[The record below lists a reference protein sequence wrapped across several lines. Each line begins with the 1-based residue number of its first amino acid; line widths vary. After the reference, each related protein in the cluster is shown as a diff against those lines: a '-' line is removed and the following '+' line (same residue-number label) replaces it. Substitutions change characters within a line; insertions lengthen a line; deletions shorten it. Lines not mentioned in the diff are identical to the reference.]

1 LNEFKMAKSKKG
13 ASRWLPLVLLNSL
26 LIQAGI
32 YVVRPIVTYKS
43 VELGADAAL
52 VGLIGA
58 SFAIA
63 PLVFAIQIGRFVDR
77 GRAGLALLLGSII
90 LVLTTFGLLFI
101 NSIALLMLAMPSL
114 GMGHLLVMVGG
125 QTLIANRSNSKAY
138 EKNFG
143 LLTFYASAGH
153 AIGPFVGGYLAD
165 SGEVNVNAN
174 AAFLFALALFVAAVI
189 GTIALSTKKENPK
202 NVKPL
207 EKARVTQVLAIPT
220 FKSAIFV
227 ASATTAVVDVV
238 LIFLPL
244 YGREI
249 GLSVTD
255 IGILLAIRAIF
266 SLAVRLVLGQI
277 SNRLGLRRIV
287 TWGSWV
293 TLVSMVALGLT
304 SNFWWI
310 ALIMAVSGFAMGIGQ
325 PATMAWVS
333 RISSPESRGLAIS
346 IRLGA
351 NRFGQ
356 VAMPA
361 IAGVVAGAS
370 TAGVFYMLAALQAAS
385 IFATVT
391 SLKKGE

>member
-1 LNEFKMAKSKKG
+1 MAKSKKG

-90 LVLTTFGLLFI
+90 LVLTTVALLFI

-125 QTLIANRSNSKAY
+125 QTLIANRSNSKEY

-202 NVKPL
+202 NIKPL

-287 TWGSWV
+287 TWGSLV

-385 IFATVT
+385 IVATVT

>member
-1 LNEFKMAKSKKG
+1 MSKSKTSG
-13 ASRWLPLVLLNSL
+13 SRWLPLVLLNSL

-32 YVVRPIVTYKS
+32 YVVRPIITYKS

-58 SFAIA
+58 TFALA
-63 PLVFAIQIGRFVDR
+63 PLVFAIQIGRFVDK

-90 LVLTTFGLLFI
+90 LVLTTFALLFI
-101 NSIALLMLAMPSL
+101 NSIVLLMLAMPTL
-114 GMGHLLVMVGG
+114 GMGHLLIMVGG
-125 QTLIANRSNSKAY
+125 QTLIANRSKAQEY

-153 AIGPFVGGYLAD
+153 AIGPLVGGYLAD

-189 GTIALSTKKENPK
+189 GTVALSTKKENPRTK
-202 NVKPL
+202 KPL
-207 EKARVTQVLAIPT
+207 EKAKVTQVLAIPT
-220 FKSAIFV
+220 FKSAMFV

-255 IGILLAIRAIF
+255 IGILLAIRSIF

-277 SNRLGLRRIV
+277 STKLGLRRLLSWGSIV
-287 TWGSWV
+287 TM
-293 TLVSMVALGLT
+293 VSMVALGLT
-304 SNFWWI
+304 DNFWLI
-310 ALIMAVSGFAMGIGQ
+310 ALIMAISGFTMGVGQ

-333 RISSPESRGLAIS
+333 RISSQDSRGLAIA
-346 IRLGA
+346 IRLSA
-351 NRFGQ
+351 NRLGQ
-356 VAMPA
+356 VSMPA
-361 IAGVVAGAS
+361 LAGLVAGAS

-385 IFATVT
+385 IVATVT

>member
-1 LNEFKMAKSKKG
+1 MSKVKTSG
-13 ASRWLPLVLLNSL
+13 SPWLPLVLLNSL

-32 YVVRPIVTYKS
+32 YVVRPIITYKS

-52 VGLIGA
+52 VGVIGA
-58 SFAIA
+58 TFAIA
-63 PLVFAIQIGRFVDR
+63 PLFLAIQVGRFVDK
-77 GRAGLALLLGSII
+77 GRSG
-90 LVLTTFGLLFI
+90 
-101 NSIALLMLAMPSL
+101 IALLMGSTILVLVNVWLFFIETVELLVVAMPLL
-114 GMGHLLVMVGG
+114 GMGHLLIMVGG
-125 QTLIANRSNSKAY
+125 QTLIANRSPSSAY

-153 AIGPFVGGYLAD
+153 AFGPLVGGWLAD
-165 SGEVNVNAN
+165 TGTAKVNSD
-174 AAFLFALALFVAAVI
+174 AAFAFALVLFVLAVL
-189 GTIALSTKKENPK
+189 GTIALSTRKENPI
-202 NVKPL
+202 VPKPKD
-207 EKARVTQVLAIPT
+207 KAKISKVLSVPSY
-220 FKSAIFV
+220 KSAIFV

-255 IGILLAIRAIF
+255 IGVLLGIRALA
-266 SLAVRLVLGQI
+266 SLLVRLVLGKI
-277 SNRLGLRRIV
+277 SNILGLRRIL
-287 TWGSWV
+287 TWGSIG
-293 TLVSMVALGLT
+293 TLISMVALGLT
-304 SNFWWI
+304 ANFWVI
-310 ALIMAVSGFAMGIGQ
+310 AIIMAVSGWAMGIGQ

-333 RISSPESRGLAIS
+333 RISSKDSRGLAIA
-346 IRLGA
+346 IRLSA

-361 IAGVVAGAS
+361 LAGVVAGAS

-385 IFATVT
+385 IVATVT

>member
-1 LNEFKMAKSKKG
+1 MSKRKTSG
-13 ASRWLPLVLLNSL
+13 SRWLPLVLLNSL

-90 LVLTTFGLLFI
+90 LVLTTVALLFI
-101 NSIALLMLAMPSL
+101 NSIALLILAMPSL

-125 QTLIANRSNSKAY
+125 QTLIANRSNSKEY

-174 AAFLFALALFVAAVI
+174 AAFLFALALFVSAVI
-189 GTIALSTKKENPK
+189 GTIALGTKKENPK
-202 NVKPL
+202 NIKPL

-385 IFATVT
+385 IVATVT
-391 SLKKGE
+391 ALKKGE

>member
-1 LNEFKMAKSKKG
+1 MSENKTSG
-13 ASRWLPLVLLNSL
+13 SRWLPLVLLNSL

-32 YVVRPIVTYKS
+32 YVVRPIITYKS

-58 SFAIA
+58 TFALA
-63 PLVFAIQIGRFVDR
+63 PLIFAIQVGRFVDK
-77 GRAGLALLLGSII
+77 GRAGLALMAGSVI
-90 LVLTTFGLLFI
+90 LVLTTIALLFI
-101 NSIALLMLAMPSL
+101 NSIALLMLAMPTL
-114 GMGHLLVMVGG
+114 GMGHLLIMVGG
-125 QTLIANRSNSKAY
+125 QTLIANRSNSAEY

-153 AIGPFVGGYLAD
+153 AIGPLVGGYLAD
-165 SGEVNVNAN
+165 SGEFTVNAN
-174 AAFLFALALFVAAVI
+174 AAFLFALCLFIAAVM
-189 GTIALSTKKENPK
+189 GTIALSTRKENPK
-202 NVKPL
+202 TQKLP
-207 EKARVTQVLAIPT
+207 EKAKVTQVLAIPT

-255 IGILLAIRAIF
+255 IGILLAIRSMA
-266 SLAVRLVLGQI
+266 SLAVRLILGQI
-277 SNRLGLRRIV
+277 SKRLGLRRIL
-287 TWGSWV
+287 TWGSAV
-293 TLVSMVALGLT
+293 TLVSMVALALT
-304 SNFWWI
+304 NNFWWI
-310 ALIMAVSGFAMGIGQ
+310 ALIMAISGFAMGIGQ

-333 RISSPESRGLAIS
+333 RISSADSRGLAIAV
-346 IRLGA
+346 RLSA
-351 NRFGQ
+351 NRLGQ

-361 IAGVVAGAS
+361 LAGVVAGAS
-370 TAGVFYMLAALQAAS
+370 TAGVFYLLAALQAAS
-385 IFATVT
+385 IVATVT

>member
-1 LNEFKMAKSKKG
+1 MSKSATSG
-13 ASRWLPLVLLNSL
+13 SRWLPLVLLNSL

-32 YVVRPIVTYKS
+32 YVVRPIITYKS

-58 SFAIA
+58 TFALA
-63 PLVFAIQIGRFVDR
+63 PLVFAIQVGRFADR
-77 GRAGLALLLGSII
+77 GRSGLALLLGSII
-90 LVLTTFGLLFI
+90 LVLTTIALLFI
-101 NSIALLMLAMPSL
+101 NSIPLLMLAMPAL

-125 QTLIANRSNSKAY
+125 QTLIANRSNSKQY

-153 AIGPFVGGYLAD
+153 AVGPFVGGYLAD
-165 SGEVNVNAN
+165 SGEVTVNAN

-202 NVKPL
+202 PIKPL
-207 EKARVTQVLAIPT
+207 EKAKVTQVLAIPT

-227 ASATTAVVDVV
+227 SGATTAVVDVV

-255 IGILLAIRAIF
+255 IGILLAVRAIF
-266 SLAVRLVLGQI
+266 SLAVRLVLGEI
-277 SNRLGLRRIV
+277 SNRLGLRRIIF
-287 TWGSWV
+287 WGSLV

-346 IRLGA
+346 IRLSA

-361 IAGVVAGAS
+361 LAGLVAGAT
-370 TAGVFYMLAALQAAS
+370 TAGVFYMLAALQAATIVS
-385 IFATVT
+385 TLTA
-391 SLKKGE
+391 LKKDE

>member
-1 LNEFKMAKSKKG
+1 MSKRKTSG
-13 ASRWLPLVLLNSL
+13 SRWLPLVLLNSL

-90 LVLTTFGLLFI
+90 LVLTTVALLFI

-125 QTLIANRSNSKAY
+125 QTLIANRSNSKEY

-174 AAFLFALALFVAAVI
+174 AAFLFALALFLAAVI

-287 TWGSWV
+287 TWGSLV

-325 PATMAWVS
+325 PASMAWVS

-385 IFATVT
+385 IVATVT

>member
-1 LNEFKMAKSKKG
+1 MSKTKTSG
-13 ASRWLPLVLLNSL
+13 SRWLPLVLLNSL

-32 YVVRPIVTYKS
+32 YVVRPIITYKS

-58 SFAIA
+58 TFALA
-63 PLVFAIQIGRFVDR
+63 PLILAIQVGRFVDR
-77 GRAGLALLLGSII
+77 GRSGLALMLGSVI
-90 LVLTTFGLLFI
+90 LVLTTIALLFI
-101 NSIALLMLAMPSL
+101 NSIALLMLAMPAL
-114 GMGHLLVMVGG
+114 GMGHLLIMVGG
-125 QTLIANRSNSKAY
+125 QTLIANRSSSSQY

-153 AIGPFVGGYLAD
+153 AIGPLVGGYLAD
-165 SGEVNVNAN
+165 SGEVTVNAN
-174 AAFLFALALFVAAVI
+174 AAFLFALALFLAAVI
-189 GTIALSTKKENPK
+189 GTIALSTRKENPRPK
-202 NVKPL
+202 QDL
-207 EKARVTQVLAIPT
+207 EKAKLREVLAVPT
-220 FKSAIFV
+220 FKSAMFV

-255 IGILLAIRAIF
+255 IGILLAIRSIF

-277 SNRLGLRRIV
+277 STKLGLRRLLSWGSIV
-287 TWGSWV
+287 TM
-293 TLVSMVALGLT
+293 VSMVALGLT
-304 SNFWWI
+304 ANFWLI
-310 ALIMAVSGFAMGIGQ
+310 ALIMAISGFTMGVGQ

-333 RISSPESRGLAIS
+333 RISSPDSRGLAIAVRLS
-346 IRLGA
+346 ANRLG
-351 NRFGQ
+351 Q
-356 VAMPA
+356 VTMPA
-361 IAGVVAGAS
+361 LAGVVAGAS

-385 IFATVT
+385 IVATVT

>member
-1 LNEFKMAKSKKG
+1 MSRVKTSG
-13 ASRWLPLVLLNSL
+13 SRWLPLVLLNSL

-32 YVVRPIVTYKS
+32 YVVRPIITYKS
-43 VELGADAAL
+43 VELGADATL

-58 SFAIA
+58 TFALA
-63 PLVFAIQIGRFVDR
+63 PLFLAIQVGRFVDR
-77 GRAGLALLLGSII
+77 GRAGLALMAGSVI
-90 LVLTTFGLLFI
+90 LVLTTIALLFI
-101 NSIALLMLAMPSL
+101 NSITLLMLAMPTL
-114 GMGHLLVMVGG
+114 GMGHLLIMVGG
-125 QTLIANRSNSKAY
+125 QTMIANRSASSAY

-165 SGEVNVNAN
+165 SGEATVNAN

-189 GTIALSTKKENPK
+189 GTLALSTKKENPK
-202 NVKPL
+202 PTKNL
-207 EKARVTQVLAIPT
+207 ELDKVTQVLAIPT
-220 FKSAIFV
+220 FKSAMFV

-255 IGILLAIRAIF
+255 IGILLAIRSVA

-277 SNRLGLRRIV
+277 SNRLGLRRILV
-287 TWGSWV
+287 WGSIV

-304 SNFWWI
+304 ANFWLI

-333 RISSPESRGLAIS
+333 RISSANSRGLAIA
-346 IRLGA
+346 IRLSA

-361 IAGVVAGAS
+361 LAGVVAGAS

-385 IFATVT
+385 IVATVKA
-391 SLKKGE
+391 LKPGQ

>member
-1 LNEFKMAKSKKG
+1 MSKSKTG
-13 ASRWLPLVLLNSL
+13 GSRWLPLVLLNSL
-26 LIQAGI
+26 LIQGGI
-32 YVVRPIVTYKS
+32 YVVRPIITYKS

-58 SFAIA
+58 TFALA

-77 GRAGLALLLGSII
+77 GRAGLSLLLGSII
-90 LVLTTFGLLFI
+90 LVLTTVALLFI
-101 NSIALLMLAMPSL
+101 NSIALLMVAMPSL

-125 QTLIANRSNSKAY
+125 QTLIANRSNAKEY

-165 SGEVNVNAN
+165 SGEVNVDAN
-174 AAFLFALALFVAAVI
+174 AAFLFALVLFVIAVI
-189 GTIALSTKKENPK
+189 GTVALSTKKENPK
-202 NVKPL
+202 PKKQL
-207 EKARVTQVLAIPT
+207 EKAKITQVLSIPT

-227 ASATTAVVDVV
+227 AGATTAVVDVV

-255 IGILLAIRAIF
+255 IGILLAVRAIF

-277 SNRLGLRRIV
+277 SNRLGLRRIIFM
-287 TWGSWV
+287 GSLV

-333 RISSPESRGLAIS
+333 RISSPESRGLAIA
-346 IRLGA
+346 IRLSA

-356 VAMPA
+356 VSMPA
-361 IAGVVAGAS
+361 LAGLVAGAS

-385 IFATVT
+385 IFATVKA
-391 SLKKGE
+391 LKKGE

>member
-1 LNEFKMAKSKKG
+1 MAKSKKG

-32 YVVRPIVTYKS
+32 YVVRPIITYKS

-58 SFAIA
+58 TFALA
-63 PLVFAIQIGRFVDR
+63 PLFFAIQIGRFVDR
-77 GRAGLALLLGSII
+77 GRAGLALLFGSII
-90 LVLTTFGLLFI
+90 LVVTTVALLFI

-125 QTLIANRSNSKAY
+125 QTLIANRSNSKEY

-287 TWGSWV
+287 TWGSLV
-293 TLVSMVALGLT
+293 TLISMLALGLT

-385 IFATVT
+385 IVATVT

>member
-1 LNEFKMAKSKKG
+1 
-13 ASRWLPLVLLNSL
+13 
-26 LIQAGI
+26 
-32 YVVRPIVTYKS
+32 
-43 VELGADAAL
+43 
-52 VGLIGA
+52 
-58 SFAIA
+58 
-63 PLVFAIQIGRFVDR
+63 
-77 GRAGLALLLGSII
+77 
-90 LVLTTFGLLFI
+90 
-101 NSIALLMLAMPSL
+101 LMVAMPML

-125 QTLIANRSNSKAY
+125 QTLIANRSNAKAY

-174 AAFLFALALFVAAVI
+174 AAFLFALGLFVAAVI
-189 GTIALSTKKENPK
+189 GTVALSTKKENPRSK
-202 NVKPL
+202 KPL
-207 EKARVTQVLAIPT
+207 EKARVAHVLAIPT

-249 GLSVTD
+249 GLSVSD

-266 SLAVRLVLGQI
+266 SLAVRLVLGEI
-277 SNRLGLRRIV
+277 SNRLGLKRILF
-287 TWGSWV
+287 WGSLV
-293 TLVSMVALGLT
+293 TLMSMVALGLT

-333 RISSPESRGLAIS
+333 RISAPESRGLAIA
-346 IRLGA
+346 IRLSA

-356 VAMPA
+356 VSMPA
-361 IAGVVAGAS
+361 LAGLVAGAS

-385 IFATVT
+385 IVATVT
-391 SLKKGE
+391 ALKKGE

>member
-1 LNEFKMAKSKKG
+1 M
-13 ASRWLPLVLLNSL
+13 
-26 LIQAGI
+26 
-32 YVVRPIVTYKS
+32 
-43 VELGADAAL
+43 
-52 VGLIGA
+52 
-58 SFAIA
+58 
-63 PLVFAIQIGRFVDR
+63 FV
-77 GRAGLALLLGSII
+77 I
-90 LVLTTFGLLFI
+90 
-101 NSIALLMLAMPSL
+101 
-114 GMGHLLVMVGG
+114 
-125 QTLIANRSNSKAY
+125 
-138 EKNFG
+138 
-143 LLTFYASAGH
+143 
-153 AIGPFVGGYLAD
+153 
-165 SGEVNVNAN
+165 
-174 AAFLFALALFVAAVI
+174 AVI
-189 GTIALSTKKENPK
+189 GTVALSTKKENPK
-202 NVKPL
+202 NIKPL
-207 EKARVTQVLAIPT
+207 EKSKVTQVLAVPT

-227 ASATTAVVDVV
+227 ASATTSVVDVV

-249 GLSVTD
+249 GLSVSD

-287 TWGSWV
+287 VWGSLV

-304 SNFWWI
+304 SSFLLI

-361 IAGVVAGAS
+361 LAGLVAGAS

-385 IFATVT
+385 IVATIK

>member
-1 LNEFKMAKSKKG
+1 MSRVKTSG
-13 ASRWLPLVLLNSL
+13 SRWLPLVLLNSL

-32 YVVRPIVTYKS
+32 YVVRPIITYKS
-43 VELGADAAL
+43 VELGADATL

-58 SFAIA
+58 TFALA
-63 PLVFAIQIGRFVDR
+63 PLFLAIQVGRFVDR
-77 GRAGLALLLGSII
+77 GRAGLALMAGSVI
-90 LVLTTFGLLFI
+90 LVLTTIALLFI
-101 NSIALLMLAMPSL
+101 NSITLLMLAMPTL
-114 GMGHLLVMVGG
+114 GMGHLLIMVGG
-125 QTLIANRSNSKAY
+125 QTMIANRSASSAY

-165 SGEVNVNAN
+165 SGEATVNAN

-189 GTIALSTKKENPK
+189 GTLALSTKKENPK
-202 NVKPL
+202 PTKNL
-207 EKARVTQVLAIPT
+207 ELDKVTQVLAIPT
-220 FKSAIFV
+220 FKSAMFV

-255 IGILLAIRAIF
+255 IGILLAIRSVA

-277 SNRLGLRRIV
+277 SNRLGLRRILV
-287 TWGSWV
+287 WGSIF
-293 TLVSMVALGLT
+293 TLLSMIALGLT
-304 SNFWWI
+304 ANFWLI

-333 RISSPESRGLAIS
+333 RISSANSRGLAIA
-346 IRLGA
+346 IRLSA

-361 IAGVVAGAS
+361 LAGVVAGAS

-385 IFATVT
+385 IVATVKA
-391 SLKKGE
+391 LKPGQ

>member
-1 LNEFKMAKSKKG
+1 MSKSNTSG
-13 ASRWLPLVLLNSL
+13 SPWLPLVLLNSL
-26 LIQAGI
+26 LIQGGI
-32 YVVRPIVTYKS
+32 YVVRPIITYKS

-58 SFAIA
+58 TFALA

-77 GRAGLALLLGSII
+77 GRAGLSLLLGSVV
-90 LVLTTFGLLFI
+90 LVLTTFALLFI
-101 NSIALLMLAMPSL
+101 NSIALLMVAMPML

-125 QTLIANRSNSKAY
+125 QTLIANRSNAREY

-189 GTIALSTKKENPK
+189 GTVALSTKKENPK
-202 NVKPL
+202 NIKPL
-207 EKARVTQVLAIPT
+207 EKSKVTQVLAIPT

-227 ASATTAVVDVV
+227 ASATTSVVDVV

-249 GLSVTD
+249 GLSVSE
-255 IGILLAIRAIF
+255 IGILLAIRAMF

-277 SNRLGLRRIV
+277 SNRLGLRRILF
-287 TWGSWV
+287 WGSLV
-293 TLVSMVALGLT
+293 TLISMVALGLT
-304 SNFWWI
+304 SNFWVI

-333 RISSPESRGLAIS
+333 RISSSESRGLAIS

-356 VAMPA
+356 VSMPA
-361 IAGVVAGAS
+361 VAGLVAGAS

-385 IFATVT
+385 IVATVT

>member
-1 LNEFKMAKSKKG
+1 MSKAKTSG
-13 ASRWLPLVLLNSL
+13 SRWLPLVLLNSL

-32 YVVRPIVTYKS
+32 YVVRPIITYKS

-58 SFAIA
+58 AFSIA
-63 PLVFAIQIGRFVDR
+63 PLLLAIQVGRFVDR
-77 GRAGLALLLGSII
+77 GRSGLVIMLGSII
-90 LVLTTFGLLFI
+90 LVVTTFSLLFI
-101 NSIALLMLAMPSL
+101 DSIALLMLAMPCL
-114 GMGHLLVMVGG
+114 GMGHLLIMVGG
-125 QTLIANRSNSKAY
+125 QTMIANRSESPRY

-165 SGEVNVNAN
+165 SGKVNVNAN

-189 GTIALSTKKENPK
+189 GTIALSTQIENPRSK
-202 NVKPL
+202 KPL
-207 EKARVTQVLAIPT
+207 EKAKVTQVLAIPT

-255 IGILLAIRAIF
+255 IGILLAIRSIF

-277 SNRLGLRRIV
+277 STRLGLRRLLSWGSIV
-287 TWGSWV
+287 TM
-293 TLVSMVALGLT
+293 VSMVALGLT
-304 SNFWWI
+304 ANFWLI
-310 ALIMAVSGFAMGIGQ
+310 ALIMAISGFTMGVGQ

-333 RISSPESRGLAIS
+333 RISSQDSRGLAIS
-346 IRLGA
+346 IRLSA
-351 NRFGQ
+351 NRLGQ
-356 VAMPA
+356 VSMPA
-361 IAGVVAGAS
+361 LAGLVAGAS

-385 IFATVT
+385 IVATAT
-391 SLKKGE
+391 ALKKGE

>member
-1 LNEFKMAKSKKG
+1 MSKTKTG
-13 ASRWLPLVLLNSL
+13 GSRWLPLVLLNSL

-32 YVVRPIVTYKS
+32 YVVRPIITYKS
-43 VELGADAAL
+43 VDLGADAAL

-58 SFAIA
+58 TFALA
-63 PLVFAIQIGRFVDR
+63 PLVLAIQVGRFVDK
-77 GRAGLALLLGSII
+77 GRAGLALMAGSVI
-90 LVLTTFGLLFI
+90 LVLTTIALLFI
-101 NSIALLMLAMPSL
+101 NSIFLLMLAMPTL
-114 GMGHLLVMVGG
+114 GMGHLLIMVGG
-125 QTLIANRSNSKAY
+125 QTLIANRSASAEY

-153 AIGPFVGGYLAD
+153 AIGPFVGGWLAD
-165 SGEVNVNAN
+165 SGEVTVNAN

-202 NVKPL
+202 PKQDL
-207 EKARVTQVLAIPT
+207 EKAKVRAILAVPT
-220 FKSAIFV
+220 FKSAMFV

-255 IGILLAIRAIF
+255 IGILLAIRSIF

-277 SNRLGLRRIV
+277 STKLGLRRLLSWGSIV
-287 TWGSWV
+287 TM
-293 TLVSMVALGLT
+293 VSMVALGLT
-304 SNFWWI
+304 ANFWLI
-310 ALIMAVSGFAMGIGQ
+310 ALIMAISGFTMGVGQ

-333 RISSPESRGLAIS
+333 RISSPDSRGLAIAV
-346 IRLGA
+346 RLSA
-351 NRFGQ
+351 NRLGQ

-361 IAGVVAGAS
+361 LAGLVAGAS

-385 IFATVT
+385 IVATVT

>member
-1 LNEFKMAKSKKG
+1 MSKSKTSG
-13 ASRWLPLVLLNSL
+13 SSWLPLVLLNSL
-26 LIQAGI
+26 LIQGGI
-32 YVVRPIVTYKS
+32 YVVRPIITYKS

-58 SFAIA
+58 TFALA

-77 GRAGLALLLGSII
+77 GRAGLSLLLGSIV
-90 LVLTTFGLLFI
+90 LVLTTVALLFI
-101 NSIALLMLAMPSL
+101 NSIALLMVAMPSL

-125 QTLIANRSNSKAY
+125 QTLIANRSNAKQY

-174 AAFLFALALFVAAVI
+174 AAFLFALAMFVIAVI
-189 GTIALSTKKENPK
+189 GTVALSTKKENPK
-202 NVKPL
+202 KIKPL
-207 EKARVTQVLAIPT
+207 EKSKVNQVLAVPT

-227 ASATTAVVDVV
+227 ASATTSVVDVV

-249 GLSVTD
+249 GLSVSD
-255 IGILLAIRAIF
+255 IGILLAIRAMF

-287 TWGSWV
+287 VWGSWV

-304 SNFWWI
+304 SSFWLI

-361 IAGVVAGAS
+361 LAGLVAGAS

-385 IFATVT
+385 IVATVT

>member
-1 LNEFKMAKSKKG
+1 MSKSKTG
-13 ASRWLPLVLLNSL
+13 GSRWLPLVLLNSL
-26 LIQAGI
+26 LIQGGI
-32 YVVRPIVTYKS
+32 YVVRPIITYKS

-58 SFAIA
+58 TFALA

-77 GRAGLALLLGSII
+77 GRAGLSLLLGSIV
-90 LVLTTFGLLFI
+90 LVLTTVALLFI
-101 NSIALLMLAMPSL
+101 NSIALLMVAMPSL

-125 QTLIANRSNSKAY
+125 QTLIANRSNAKQY

-174 AAFLFALALFVAAVI
+174 AAFLFALALFVVAVI
-189 GTIALSTKKENPK
+189 GTVALSTKKENPK
-202 NVKPL
+202 NIKPL
-207 EKARVTQVLAIPT
+207 EKSKVTQVLAVPT

-227 ASATTAVVDVV
+227 ASATTSVVDVV

-249 GLSVTD
+249 GLSVSD

-287 TWGSWV
+287 IWGSLV

-304 SNFWWI
+304 SSFLLI

-361 IAGVVAGAS
+361 VAGLVAGAS

-385 IFATVT
+385 IVATVT
-391 SLKKGE
+391 SLRKGE